1 LVETVGTKQLDGIAA
16 AAAAAV
22 GQLIKTAETLA

>member
-16 AAAAAV
+16 AAAAV